1 MMTFLFRSLGGET
14 VPQRTPN
21 WRPLSD
27 LPMIASLIDGMLEDA
42 KEHYATLLQ
51 AKDKPHV
58 LDDATIERVER
69 MHTERIEYLDLFAG
83 QLARWRKQSPTS
95 IQALE
100 IARLTQAL
108 GALTRINTDTLNLV
122 GELKEGTIDKI
133 LAKDDIELGLEL
145 LAGKFKR

>member
-1 MMTFLFRSLGGET
+1 
-14 VPQRTPN
+14 
-21 WRPLSD
+21 
-27 LPMIASLIDGMLEDA
+27 MIASLIDGMLEDA

-58 LDDATIERVER
+58 LDDSIIERVER

-95 IQALE
+95 TQTLE

-108 GALTRINTDTLNLV
+108 GALTQINTNTLNLAAK
-122 GELKEGTIDKI
+122 LKEGTIDKI
-133 LAKDDIELGLEL
+133 LTKDDIELGLEL

>member
-1 MMTFLFRSLGGET
+1 
-14 VPQRTPN
+14 
-21 WRPLSD
+21 
-27 LPMIASLIDGMLEDA
+27 MIASLIDGMLEDA

-108 GALTRINTDTLNLV
+108 GALTQINTDTLNLAA
-122 GELKEGTIDKI
+122 ELKEGTIDKI

>member
-1 MMTFLFRSLGGET
+1 
-14 VPQRTPN
+14 
-21 WRPLSD
+21 
-27 LPMIASLIDGMLEDA
+27 MIASLIDGMLEDA

-108 GALTRINTDTLNLV
+108 GALTQINTDTLNLAAK
-122 GELKEGTIDKI
+122 LKEGTIDKI